1 MKTNVNVKFKMGAAL
16 MVMSLGFGLAGA
28 VNTAQAKD
36 VVLKEIPSKF
46 ICKGGTWVNPK
57 PANFSPPYI
66 DKNLVVYG
74 DPQGVDVNLKSIT
87 KKDNGSIIVVVDYI
101 GSTVTRDEA
110 GDFIPVKNRVADARA
125 TSVLTLVGNKLTDT
139 VTFKPVPGA
148 KLKGAAVARNEVHKA
163 IGLSCKRF

>member
-1 MKTNVNVKFKMGAAL
+1 MKTNVNLKFKMGAAL
-16 MVMSLGFGLAGA
+16 MVMGLGLAGA
-28 VNTAQAKD
+28 VNTVQAKD
-36 VVLKEIPSKF
+36 VVLKEIPKEF

-57 PANFSPPYI
+57 STNFSPPYI
-66 DKNLVVYG
+66 DKKLVVYG

-87 KKDNGSIIVVVDYI
+87 KQDNGSIIVVVDYI

-110 GDFIPVKNRVADARA
+110 GDFIPVKDRAADERA

>member
-1 MKTNVNVKFKMGAAL
+1 MKTNVNLKFKMGAAL
-16 MVMSLGFGLAGA
+16 MVMSLGLAGA
-28 VNTAQAKD
+28 VGTAQAKD
-36 VVLKEIPSKF
+36 VVLKEIPKEF

-57 PANFSPPYI
+57 STNFSPPYI
-66 DKNLVVYG
+66 DKKLVVYG

-87 KKDNGSIIVVVDYI
+87 KQDNGSIIVVVDYI

-110 GDFIPVKNRVADARA
+110 GDFIPVKDRAADERA
-125 TSVLTLVGNKLTDT
+125 TSVLTLVGNKLTAT

>member
-1 MKTNVNVKFKMGAAL
+1 MKTNVKFKMGAAL
-16 MVMSLGFGLAGA
+16 MVMGLGLAGA

-36 VVLKEIPSKF
+36 VVLKEIPKEF

-57 PANFSPPYI
+57 STNFSPPYI
-66 DKNLVVYG
+66 DKKLVVYG

-87 KKDNGSIIVVVDYI
+87 KQDNGSIIVVVDYI

-110 GDFIPVKNRVADARA
+110 GDFIPLKDRAADERA
-125 TSVLTLVGNKLTDT
+125 TSVLTLVGNKLTAT